1 MKNAKELNEALIP
14 FVEDKDAQNKH
25 DFCEQVETIV
35 ENEFKP
41 VAQKLTNL
49 VKTFKELYPDT
60 NESSLPYDISREIDY
75 IALTAANLFDM
86 LNDTKSNTK
95 KIRKALGYD
104 S

>member
-25 DFCEQVETIV
+25 DFCEQIETIV

-41 VAQKLTNL
+41 VAQKLANL

-60 NESSLPYDISREIDY
+60 NEASLPYDISREFDF
-75 IALTAANLFDM
+75 IALTAASLFDM

-104 S
+104 Q

>member
-1 MKNAKELNEALIP
+1 MRNAKELNEALMPIL
-14 FVEDKDAQNKH
+14 EDKDIQNKH
-25 DFCEQVETIV
+25 DFCEQIETIV

-49 VKTFKELYPDT
+49 VKTFKKLYPDT

-75 IALTAANLFDM
+75 IALTAAILFDM

-95 KIRKALGYD
+95 KIRKALGYNG
-104 S
+104 